1 MPLLRFKL
9 IVDHVRNCAY
19 AAGTISIANF
29 SPHAGADAVTYAG
42 GACAVLPMHLNKHLQ
57 TIRACLSDARLG
69 CMCVCVCVCVHVH
82 MVMLGWCV
90 CMPSV
95 YTFADYDSMLE

>member
-1 MPLLRFKL
+1 MRGETHSGRLTDARDVPM
-9 IVDHVRNCAY
+9 AE
-19 AAGTISIANF
+19 
-29 SPHAGADAVTYAG
+29 PHAGADAVTYAG
-42 GACAVLPMHLNKHLQ
+42 GACAVLPMHLHKHLQ